1 LSNKVIFKDRDE
13 TLFLKIYA
21 DLDPDDIELYILKD
35 GEYKKVDT
43 TYEKIDDH
51 FYKCVV
57 NFDFTGRYYFKIVYQ
72 GKRVGGSVINIEEDF
87 ISKIYEMEYGS
98 WKIKD
103 NQMIF
108 YDTKGNELARYDLY
122 DRNNK
127 KNEDSVYYRKKV

>member
-1 LSNKVIFKDRDE
+1 
-13 TLFLKIYA
+13 
-21 DLDPDDIELYILKD
+21 
-35 GEYKKVDT
+35 
-43 TYEKIDDH
+43 
-51 FYKCVV
+51 
-57 NFDFTGRYYFKIVYQ
+57 
-72 GKRVGGSVINIEEDF
+72 
-87 ISKIYEMEYGS
+87 MEYGS